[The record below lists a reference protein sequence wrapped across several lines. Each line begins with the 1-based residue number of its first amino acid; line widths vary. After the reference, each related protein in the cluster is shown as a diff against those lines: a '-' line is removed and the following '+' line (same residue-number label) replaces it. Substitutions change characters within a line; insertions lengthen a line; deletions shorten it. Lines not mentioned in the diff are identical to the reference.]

1 MFFVASGKTECQED
15 SHIFTCS
22 SKIVHS
28 TVYDILLI
36 SSAACTQ
43 SEIPSLRLLGKKP
56 CRNSDGAENAM
67 GTVQKREQELGWGWN
82 ILTRILLKVFP
93 LLHSGVR
100 EGCSF
105 SAGLPTP
112 CLPTALPVLPSTVT
126 PNTGKIQS
134 HHTLCYCHAVLIFMA
149 MSWTTPLLLIY
160 RSHCKFPHLLLL
172 RASWRGAGTAPDD
185 PLRVSCD
192 KAVTASGGKGKY
204 KAPKEFE
211 AGAVRARSL
220 VKVYCGILVLKNR
233 TELATS

>member
-1 MFFVASGKTECQED
+1 MCFVASGKTECQED

-56 CRNSDGAENAM
+56 CRNSDGGRERDGHSTEEGTGARM
-67 GTVQKREQELGWGWN
+67 GLEHTDPYTSAQTVPPAALWGE
-82 ILTRILLKVFP
+82 
-93 LLHSGVR
+93 R

-134 HHTLCYCHAVLIFMA
+134 HHILCYCHVVLIFMCH
-149 MSWTTPLLLIY
+149 SWITPLLLIY
-160 RSHCKFPHLLLL
+160 CSHCKFPHFLLL
-172 RASWRGAGTAPDD
+172 RAS
-185 PLRVSCD
+185 
-192 KAVTASGGKGKY
+192 
-204 KAPKEFE
+204 
-211 AGAVRARSL
+211 
-220 VKVYCGILVLKNR
+220 
-233 TELATS
+233 